1 MTYGTTKWGLCF
13 AHWHVYPT
21 ALRSTRAWY
30 SSILGAQGSV
40 LPGQA
45 MKQTYCLKY
54 RGLHFNSG
62 KSHPGPPVLETGVPP
77 SPSNTP
83 LCYMFVASSHSSL
96 ASDLRSWSI
105 KHETK
110 RGNEYKH
117 KKHPCNNLAGVVNM
131 TSNSTSS
138 YQSEP
143 QASSRM
149 ACRAAILFFLS
160 SSCFFSSSD
169 PKFVN
174 CFNPIPWAI
183 SLWAVLADVFGLGLG
198 GSRSAP
204 RHKSNF
210 KQSVRYFFLK
220 KYRTTKRGEQV
231 ERKYHKIQDIT
242 STVYFCQ

>member
-1 MTYGTTKWGLCF
+1 VCL
-13 AHWHVYPT
+13 
-21 ALRSTRAWY
+21 
-30 SSILGAQGSV
+30 Q
-40 LPGQA
+40 
-45 MKQTYCLKY
+45 YCA
-54 RGLHFNSG
+54 LHFNSG
-62 KSHPGPPVLETGVPP
+62 KSHPGPAVLQDQRTP

-83 LCYMFVASSHSSL
+83 LCYMLVASSHSSL

-105 KHETK
+105 KHKTK
-110 RGNEYKH
+110 CGKEYKH
-117 KKHPCNNLAGVVNM
+117 LKHLCNNLAGVVNM

-160 SSCFFSSSD
+160 SSCFFNSSD

-183 SLWAVLADVFGLGLG
+183 NLWAVLADVFGLGLG

-210 KQSVRYFFLK
+210 KQSVWYFFK
-220 KYRTTKRGEQV
+220 K
-231 ERKYHKIQDIT
+231 
-242 STVYFCQ
+242 